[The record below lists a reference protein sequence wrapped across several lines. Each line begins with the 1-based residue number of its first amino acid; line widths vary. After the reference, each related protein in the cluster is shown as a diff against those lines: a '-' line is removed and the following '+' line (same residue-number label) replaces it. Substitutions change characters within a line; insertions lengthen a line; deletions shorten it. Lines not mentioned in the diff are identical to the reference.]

1 MKNHPL
7 DIDKICDLLDIR
19 RLTKR
24 VLLFLVEHGNTKKHQ
39 TFSVVDMA
47 THLSTPKSSIYD
59 ALSELIEKSIVIEYA
74 EGKAKSFGI
83 SSMEQLEHVYKKK
96 MSEFETAHKSLITYI
111 QENAQKDT
119 DLNTTRP
126 KIRFYYGVEGIRQA
140 FRDTPWSEKY
150 KETYLMWP
158 MKDMVDLLGESFLIH
173 HGTPRLHHK
182 IMMKVIHK
190 YDDKGVVPESFDWT
204 ELDSNKNLTET
215 RHAPKD
221 MNWNISYWIY
231 GDKVLFAGSG
241 YEKYAFVVQS
251 KEFAS
256 LMKLM
261 WEQMWS
267 IAKH

>member
-1 MKNHPL
+1 
-7 DIDKICDLLDIR
+7 
-19 RLTKR
+19 
-24 VLLFLVEHGNTKKHQ
+24 
-39 TFSVVDMA
+39 
-47 THLSTPKSSIYD
+47 
-59 ALSELIEKSIVIEYA
+59 
-74 EGKAKSFGI
+74 
-83 SSMEQLEHVYKKK
+83 

-111 QENAQKDT
+111 QENSQKES
-119 DLNTTRP
+119 NSSISRP

-140 FRDTPWSEKY
+140 FRDTPWSEKHL
-150 KETYLMWP
+150 ETYLMWP
-158 MKDMVDLLGESFLIH
+158 MKEMVDLLGEEFLIH

-182 IMMKVIHK
+182 IDMKVVQKHE
-190 YDDKGVVPESFDWT
+190 DKGVVPESFKWKKYDAN
-204 ELDSNKNLTET
+204 EELTEI
-215 RHAPKD
+215 RYAPKD

-267 IAKH
+267 VAKS

>member
-1 MKNHPL
+1 MKNNPL
-7 DIDKICDLLDIR
+7 NIDKVYNLLGIQK
-19 RLTKR
+19 LTKR
-24 VLLFLVEHGNTKKHQ
+24 VLLFLIEHSTTNKHQ
-39 TFSVVDMA
+39 TFSVVDIA
-47 THLSTPKSSIYD
+47 SNLSTPKSSVYD
-59 ALSELIEKSIVIEYA
+59 ALNELIEKSLVVEYS
-74 EGKAKSFGI
+74 EGKSKSFGV
-83 SSMEQLEHVYKKK
+83 SSLEQIERVYKNK
-96 MSEFETAHKSLITYI
+96 MSEFESAHKSLITYI
-111 QENAQKDT
+111 QENDQKES

-140 FRDTPWSEKY
+140 FRDTPWVEKY

-158 MKDMVDLLGESFLIH
+158 MKDMVDLLGEEFLIH

-182 IMMKVIHK
+182 IDMKVVQK
-190 YDDKGVVPESFDWT
+190 SEDKGIIPESFKWKEYDVK
-204 ELDSNKNLTET
+204 EELTEI
-215 RHAPKD
+215 RYAPKN

-241 YEKYAFVVQS
+241 HEKYAFVVQS

-267 IAKH
+267 ISK